1 MRKSRRMLTRLLA
14 GALALGMLTGCNS
27 KGKLGS
33 GAKLETGE
41 IQESS
46 IVMKVGDIG
55 VKYSEVRNY
64 CYLLKEQYEGN
75 FGSQIWDYKLD
86 EKGTIGDEA
95 KEEIINMITQLKI
108 IGATAGSEK
117 VTLTNDEKDEALQK
131 AEEII
136 DASSDADR
144 KNYCLSLQGLEKIYE
159 ENALAN
165 KMFYIATDAAE
176 TEVSDDEA
184 KQINIAYLMVKDTAE
199 DAAAQKADRLLSE
212 AKKADDFMEFAK
224 ENTESDII
232 EMTIG
237 QDCTELDEEVVTA
250 AFSLQKGEISPVVS
264 GKNGYYIIY
273 CVSDYDEDATYAR
286 KEAIIEERQTSMFKK
301 KYVKWLGDYDVNI
314 SKSFWKIFAI

>member
-14 GALALGMLTGCNS
+14 GALALGMLTGCDS

-33 GAKLETGE
+33 SVKLETGE

-108 IGATAGSEK
+108 IGATAGAEK

-136 DASSDADR
+136 NASSDADR
-144 KNYCLSLQGLEKIYE
+144 KNYYLSLQGLEKIYE

-165 KMFYIATDAAE
+165 KMFYIATDAAD
-176 TEVSDDEA
+176 TEVSDEEA

-199 DAAAQKADRLLSE
+199 NSAAQKADTLLSE
-212 AKKADDFMEFAK
+212 AQKADDFMEFAK
-224 ENTESDII
+224 ENTEADTI

-237 QDCTELDEEVVTA
+237 QDCTELDEEVVKA

-301 KYVKWLGDYDVNI
+301 KYANWLGDFDVDI
-314 SKSFWKIFAI
+314 SKSFWKIFDI